1 MPARRHSPIPVD
13 SLLALRQRLDRL
25 PPRSAER
32 TAQVVCV
39 GELYGVSTD
48 TVYRLLR
55 GLNKPKAA
63 QRNDHGQPRVL
74 PKAELEHYCELVAA
88 LKLRTTN
95 KKGRH
100 LSTTRAI
107 ELLEDYGVETPLGL
121 VQAPEGVLSK
131 TTVNTY
137 LNRLGLDQAR
147 LTRQPPAVRFQAEHS
162 NDCWQFDMSPSDLKH
177 VEAPLW
183 VEAGRGEP
191 TLMLFSVVDDRSGV
205 ACQEYRCVYGEDAE
219 SALRFLFNAMAPKSE
234 GEFPFQG
241 RPLSIYMDSGPVG
254 KSRVF
259 QNVMESLGIQVLAH
273 VPAGKDGRRVT
284 ARAKGKVERPFRTV
298 KDAHET
304 LYHFH
309 KPQNEAEANLWL
321 QRYLLNYNCQQHRS
335 EPHSRL
341 DDWLANL
348 PAEGIRGMCAWEQFC
363 RFAREPERRK
373 VGIDARVSVGGTAYE
388 VDPNLAGETVLLLWG
403 LFDNDL
409 YVEYDG
415 GRTGPY
421 YPVSGPIPLNRYRS
435 FKKTRADE
443 RADRL
448 HLLAARLGLPIAA
461 LSGEADVRLAGPA
474 TPVGLPC
481 QAFDANADEYRYPTA
496 IAAKLAVA
504 DELGQPL
511 AKLGPDD
518 RAFIDGVL
526 AETLARS
533 AVLARVREYF
543 RHRTTEGGRH
553 AG

>member
-1 MPARRHSPIPVD
+1 MPAGQHSPIPAD

-25 PPRSAER
+25 PPKSAER
-32 TAQVVCV
+32 IAQVASVA
-39 GELYGVSTD
+39 ELYGVSTD

-55 GLNKPKAA
+55 GVHKPKAA
-63 QRNDHGQPRVL
+63 RRTDCGQPRVL
-74 PKAELEHYCELVAA
+74 PKAELERYCELVAA

-100 LSTTRAI
+100 LSTVRAI
-107 ELLEDYGVETPLGL
+107 DLLEGYGVETPQGL
-121 VQAPEGVLSK
+121 VRVPEGVLSK
-131 TTVNTY
+131 TTVNAY
-137 LNRLGLDQAR
+137 LSRLGLDQAR
-147 LTRQPPAVRFQAEHS
+147 LTRQPPAVRFQAGHS
-162 NDCWQFDMSPSDLKH
+162 NDCWQFDLSPSDLKH

-183 VEAGRGEP
+183 FEAGRGEP

-205 ACQEYRCVYGEDAE
+205 AYQEYRCVYGEDAE
-219 SALRFLFNAMAPKSE
+219 SALRFLFNAMAPKPDSE
-234 GEFPFQG
+234 FLLQG
-241 RPLSIYMDSGPVG
+241 RPLSIYMDSGPIG

-259 QNVMESLGIQVLAH
+259 QNMMGSLGIEVLTH

-309 KPQNEAEANLWL
+309 KPRNEAEANLWL
-321 QRYLLNYNCQQHRS
+321 QRYLLNYNRQQHRS

-348 PAEGIRGMCAWEQFC
+348 PAEGIREMCAWEQFC

-373 VGIDARVSVGGTAYE
+373 VGIDARVSVDGTAYE

-409 YVEYDG
+409 YVEYG
-415 GRTGPY
+415 GERTGPY

-435 FKKTRADE
+435 FKRTRADE

-448 HLLAARLGLPIAA
+448 HLLAAQIGLPIAA
-461 LSGEADVRLAGPA
+461 LSGETDVRLAGPT
-474 TPVGLPC
+474 TPVELPR
-481 QAFDANADEYRYPTA
+481 QAFNANADEYRYPTA
-496 IAAKLAVA
+496 IAAKLAIA
-504 DELGQPL
+504 DEIGKPL
-511 AKLGPDD
+511 AKLGVDD

-526 AETLARS
+526 AETLTRS
-533 AVLARVREYF
+533 VVLARVREHF
-543 RHRTTEGGRH
+543 RHRTSEGERH
-553 AG
+553 AS

>member
-1 MPARRHSPIPVD
+1 MPAGRHSPIPAD
-13 SLLALRQRLDRL
+13 SLLALRQRLDLL
-25 PPRSAER
+25 PPKSVER
-32 TAQVVCV
+32 VAQVASVA
-39 GELYGVSTD
+39 ELYGVSTD

-55 GLNKPKAA
+55 GLHKPKVA
-63 QRNDHGQPRVL
+63 QRTDCGQPRVL
-74 PKAELEHYCELVAA
+74 PKAELERYCELVAA

-100 LSTTRAI
+100 LSTARAI
-107 ELLEDYGVETPLGL
+107 ELLEDYGVETTLGL
-121 VQAPEGVLSK
+121 VRVPEGVLRK
-131 TTVNTY
+131 ATVNAY
-137 LNRLGLDQAR
+137 LSRLGLDQAR

-162 NDCWQFDMSPSDLKH
+162 NDCWQFDLSPSDLKH

-183 VEAGRGEP
+183 FEAGRGEP

-205 ACQEYRCVYGEDAE
+205 AYQEYRCVYGEDAE
-219 SALRFLFNAMAPKSE
+219 SALRFLFNAMAPKPDSE
-234 GEFPFQG
+234 FLLQG
-241 RPLSIYMDSGPVG
+241 RPLSIYMDSGPIG

-259 QNVMESLGIQVLAH
+259 QNMMGSLGIEVLTH

-309 KPQNEAEANLWL
+309 KPRNEAEANLWL
-321 QRYLLNYNCQQHRS
+321 QRYLLTYNRQQHRS

-348 PAEGIRGMCAWEQFC
+348 PAEGIREMCAWEQFC

-373 VGIDARVSVGGTAYE
+373 VDIDARVSVDGTAYE

-409 YVEYDG
+409 YVEYG
-415 GRTGPY
+415 GERTGPY

-435 FKKTRADE
+435 FKRTRADE

-448 HLLAARLGLPIAA
+448 HLLAAQIGLPIAA
-461 LSGEADVRLAGPA
+461 LSGETDVRLAGPT
-474 TPVGLPC
+474 TPVELPR
-481 QAFDANADEYRYPTA
+481 QAFNANADEYRYPTA
-496 IAAKLAVA
+496 IAAKLAIA
-504 DELGQPL
+504 DEIGKPL
-511 AKLGPDD
+511 AKLGVDD

-526 AETLARS
+526 AETLTRS
-533 AVLARVREYF
+533 VVLARVREHF
-543 RHRTTEGGRH
+543 RHRTSEGERH
-553 AG
+553 AS

>member
-1 MPARRHSPIPVD
+1 MPAGRHSPIPAD
-13 SLLALRQRLDRL
+13 SLLALRQRLDPL
-25 PPRSAER
+25 PPKSVER
-32 TAQVVCV
+32 VAQVASVA
-39 GELYGVSTD
+39 ELYGVSTD

-55 GLNKPKAA
+55 GLHKPKVA
-63 QRNDHGQPRVL
+63 QRTDCGQPRVL
-74 PKAELEHYCELVAA
+74 PKAELERYCELVAA

-100 LSTTRAI
+100 LSTARAI
-107 ELLEDYGVETPLGL
+107 ELLEDYGVETTLGL
-121 VQAPEGVLSK
+121 VRVPEGVLRK
-131 TTVNTY
+131 ATVNAY
-137 LNRLGLDQAR
+137 LSRLGLDQAR

-162 NDCWQFDMSPSDLKH
+162 NDCWQFDLSPSDLKH

-183 VEAGRGEP
+183 FEAGRGEP

-205 ACQEYRCVYGEDAE
+205 AYQEYRCVYGEDAE
-219 SALRFLFNAMAPKSE
+219 SALRFLFNAMAPKPDSE
-234 GEFPFQG
+234 FLLQG
-241 RPLSIYMDSGPVG
+241 RPLSIYMDSGPIG

-259 QNVMESLGIQVLAH
+259 QNMMGSLGIEVLNH

-309 KPQNEAEANLWL
+309 KPRNEAEANLWL
-321 QRYLLNYNCQQHRS
+321 QRYLLTYNRQQHRS

-348 PAEGIRGMCAWEQFC
+348 PAEGIREMCAWEQFC

-373 VGIDARVSVGGTAYE
+373 VDIDARVSVGGTAYE

-409 YVEYDG
+409 YVEYG
-415 GRTGPY
+415 GERTGPY

-435 FKKTRADE
+435 FKRTRADE

-448 HLLAARLGLPIAA
+448 HLLAAQIGLPIAA
-461 LSGEADVRLAGPA
+461 LSGETDVRLAGPT
-474 TPVGLPC
+474 TPVELPR
-481 QAFDANADEYRYPTA
+481 QAFNANADEYRYPTA
-496 IAAKLAVA
+496 IVAKLAIA
-504 DELGQPL
+504 DEIGKPL
-511 AKLGPDD
+511 AKLGVDD

-526 AETLARS
+526 AETLTRS
-533 AVLARVREYF
+533 VVLARVRERF
-543 RHRTTEGGRH
+543 RHRTSEGERH
-553 AG
+553 AR

>member
-1 MPARRHSPIPVD
+1 MPAGRHSPIPAD
-13 SLLALRQRLDRL
+13 SLLALRQRLDPL
-25 PPRSAER
+25 PPKSVER
-32 TAQVVCV
+32 VAQVASVA
-39 GELYGVSTD
+39 ELYGVSKD

-55 GLNKPKAA
+55 GLHKPKVA
-63 QRNDHGQPRVL
+63 QRADCGQPRVL
-74 PKAELEHYCELVAA
+74 PKAELERYCELVAA

-100 LSTTRAI
+100 LSTARAI
-107 ELLEDYGVETPLGL
+107 ELLEDYGVETTLGL
-121 VQAPEGVLSK
+121 VRVPEGVLRK
-131 TTVNTY
+131 ATVNAY
-137 LNRLGLDQAR
+137 LSRLGLDQTR

-162 NDCWQFDMSPSDLKH
+162 NDCWQFDLSPSDLKH

-183 VEAGRGEP
+183 FEAGRGEP

-205 ACQEYRCVYGEDAE
+205 AYQEYRCVYGEDAE
-219 SALRFLFNAMAPKSE
+219 SALRFLFNAMAPKPDSE
-234 GEFPFQG
+234 FLLQG
-241 RPLSIYMDSGPVG
+241 RPLSIYMDSGPIG

-259 QNVMESLGIQVLAH
+259 QNMMGSLGIEVLNH

-309 KPQNEAEANLWL
+309 KPRNEAEANLWL
-321 QRYLLNYNCQQHRS
+321 QRYLLNYNRQQHRS

-348 PAEGIRGMCAWEQFC
+348 PAEGIREMCAWEQFC

-409 YVEYDG
+409 YVEYG
-415 GRTGPY
+415 GERTGPY

-448 HLLAARLGLPIAA
+448 HLLAAQIGLPIAA
-461 LSGEADVRLAGPA
+461 LSGENDVRLAGPA
-474 TPVGLPC
+474 TPVELPR
-481 QAFDANADEYRYPTA
+481 QAFNANADEYRYPTA
-496 IAAKLAVA
+496 IAAKLAIA
-504 DELGQPL
+504 DEIGKPL
-511 AKLGPDD
+511 AKLGVDD

-526 AETLARS
+526 AETLTRS
-533 AVLARVREYF
+533 VVLARVREHF
-543 RHRTTEGGRH
+543 RHRTPEGERH
-553 AG
+553 AR

>member
-1 MPARRHSPIPVD
+1 MPAGRHSPIPAD
-13 SLLALRQRLDRL
+13 SLLALRQRLDLL
-25 PPRSAER
+25 PPKSAER
-32 TAQVVCV
+32 VAQVASVA
-39 GELYGVSTD
+39 ELYGVSTD

-55 GLNKPKAA
+55 GLHKPKVA
-63 QRNDHGQPRVL
+63 QRTDCGQSRVL
-74 PKAELEHYCELVAA
+74 PKAELERYCELVAA

-100 LSTTRAI
+100 LSTARAI
-107 ELLEDYGVETPLGL
+107 ELLEDYGVETTMGL
-121 VQAPEGVLSK
+121 VRVPEGVLRK
-131 TTVNTY
+131 ATVNAY
-137 LNRLGLDQAR
+137 LSRLGLDQAR

-162 NDCWQFDMSPSDLKH
+162 NDCWQFDLSPSDLKH

-183 VEAGRGEP
+183 FEAGRGEP
-191 TLMLFSVVDDRSGV
+191 TLMLFSVVDDRSG
-205 ACQEYRCVYGEDAE
+205 AAYQEYRCVYGEDAE
-219 SALRFLFNAMAPKSE
+219 SALRFPFNAMAPKPDSE
-234 GEFPFQG
+234 FLLQG
-241 RPLSIYMDSGPVG
+241 RPLSIYMDSGPIG

-259 QNVMESLGIQVLAH
+259 QNMMGSLGIEVLNH

-309 KPQNEAEANLWL
+309 KPRNEAEANLWL
-321 QRYLLNYNCQQHRS
+321 QRYLLNYNRQQHRS

-348 PAEGIRGMCAWEQFC
+348 PAGGIREMCAWEQFC

-409 YVEYDG
+409 YVEYG
-415 GRTGPY
+415 GERTGPY

-435 FKKTRADE
+435 FKRTRADE

-448 HLLAARLGLPIAA
+448 HLLAAQIGLPIAA
-461 LSGEADVRLAGPA
+461 LSGENDVRLAGPA
-474 TPVGLPC
+474 APVELPR
-481 QAFDANADEYRYPTA
+481 QAFNANADEYRYPTA
-496 IAAKLAVA
+496 IAAKLAIA
-504 DELGQPL
+504 DEIGKPL
-511 AKLGPDD
+511 AKLGVDD

-526 AETLARS
+526 AETLTRS
-533 AVLARVREYF
+533 VVLARVREHF
-543 RHRTTEGGRH
+543 RHRTPEGERH
-553 AG
+553 AR